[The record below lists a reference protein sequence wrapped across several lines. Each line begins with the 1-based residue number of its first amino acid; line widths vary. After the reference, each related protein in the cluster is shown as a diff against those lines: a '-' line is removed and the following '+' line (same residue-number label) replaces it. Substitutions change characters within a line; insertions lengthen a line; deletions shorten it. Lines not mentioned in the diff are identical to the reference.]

1 MLATLGKNLV
11 KSATDTAQNVA
22 NNAVGELQNVAN
34 NAVQNGANNAAGAA
48 GNLLNGAAGN
58 LLNGA
63 AGNLLNG
70 AAGTI
75 ANNAAGA
82 AGNLLNGAAGTIAN
96 NALSSSVTSAIP
108 GIDQNLAAGAM
119 GSLASGAIGQGI
131 ASVPAQEPPP
141 PTNDPS
147 SLSQVLKSAI
157 VQLLNTL
164 NEDTEFKRMIA
175 DQATNTVY
183 SAIDEKCGKV
193 QQIIS
198 NLQNLQADFEKN
210 GSVDYETL
218 KEAVAKYN
226 QGFNLILE
234 GQKRITGGSKRRR
247 QITRRK
253 SSSRAF
259 RKTRGRRQSSR

>member
-1 MLATLGKNLV
+1 MIASLGKNLV
-11 KSATDTAQNVA
+11 NDAAQNVA
-22 NNAVGELQNVAN
+22 NNAL
-34 NAVQNGANNAAGAA
+34 GAA
-48 GNLLNGAAGN
+48 GTA
-58 LLNGA
+58 
-63 AGNLLNG
+63 LNG

-75 ANNAAGA
+75 ANNAV
-82 AGNLLNGAAGTIAN
+82 GAAGTIAN
-96 NALSSSVTSAIP
+96 NAAGNLLNGAVGTSAIP
-108 GIDQNLAAGAM
+108 GIDQNSATGAM
-119 GSLASGAIGQGI
+119 GSLASGAIGQSLASLPAQEPG
-131 ASVPAQEPPP
+131 SVPAQEPSQVPAQAPP

-164 NEDTEFKRMIA
+164 NEDTEFKQMIA
-175 DQATNTVY
+175 EQATNTVY

-198 NLQNLQADFEKN
+198 NLQNLQVDFEKN

>member
-1 MLATLGKNLV
+1 MLASLGQNLV
-11 KSATDTAQNVA
+11 KSATGAAQNVA
-22 NNAVGELQNVAN
+22 NSAVGELQNVAN
-34 NAVQNGANNAAGAA
+34 SAVQNVANSAVGAAGNVLNGAAGAIANNAVGELKNVATGAA
-48 GNLLNGAAGN
+48 GNLLNGAAG
-58 LLNGA
+58 A
-63 AGNLLNG
+63 
-70 AAGTI
+70 I
-75 ANNAAGA
+75 
-82 AGNLLNGAAGTIAN
+82 
-96 NALSSSVTSAIP
+96 AIP
-108 GIDQNLAAGAM
+108 GIEQTLAP
-119 GSLASGAIGQGI
+119 GAIGQSLAPGAI
-131 ASVPAQEPPP
+131 GQEPAQVPGQVPAQVPPQVPP
-141 PTNDPS
+141 PTNDQS
-147 SLSQVLKSAI
+147 SLTPVLKSGF

-164 NEDTEFKRMIA
+164 NEDTGFKQMIA
-175 DQATNTVY
+175 DHATSNVY

-234 GQKRITGGSKRRR
+234 GQKQVVGGSKRRN
-247 QITRRK
+247 ITRRR

>member
-1 MLATLGKNLV
+1 MIASLGKNLV
-11 KSATDTAQNVA
+11 NSAAQNVA
-22 NNAVGELQNVAN
+22 NNAL
-34 NAVQNGANNAAGAA
+34 GAA
-48 GNLLNGAAGN
+48 GTALNGAAGTIAN
-58 LLNGA
+58 SA
-63 AGNLLNG
+63 VG

-75 ANNAAGA
+75 ANNAAG
-82 AGNLLNGAAGTIAN
+82 NLLNGAVG
-96 NALSSSVTSAIP
+96 TSAIP
-108 GIDQNLAAGAM
+108 GIDPNLATGAM
-119 GSLASGAIGQGI
+119 GSLASGAIGQSL
-131 ASVPAQEPPP
+131 ASVPAQEPAQEPGSVPAQEPAQVPVQAPP

-164 NEDTEFKRMIA
+164 NEDTEFKQMIA
-175 DQATNTVY
+175 EQATNTVY

-198 NLQNLQADFEKN
+198 NLQNIQADFEKN

>member
-58 LLNGA
+58 LLN
-63 AGNLLNG
+63 
-70 AAGTI
+70 
-75 ANNAAGA
+75 GA

>member
-34 NAVQNGANNAAGAA
+34 NAVQNGANNA
-48 GNLLNGAAGN
+48 
-58 LLNGA
+58 
-63 AGNLLNG
+63 
-70 AAGTI
+70 
-75 ANNAAGA
+75 
-82 AGNLLNGAAGTIAN
+82 
-96 NALSSSVTSAIP
+96 LSSSVTSAIP
-108 GIDQNLAAGAM
+108 GIDQNLATGAM
-119 GSLASGAIGQGI
+119 GSLASGAIGQSLASLPAQVPG
-131 ASVPAQEPPP
+131 SVPAQEPAQVPP

-193 QQIIS
+193 AQKIS

>member
-11 KSATDTAQNVA
+11 NDAAGTA
-22 NNAVGELQNVAN
+22 L
-34 NAVQNGANNAAGAA
+34 NGAAGTIANSAVGAA

-63 AGNLLNG
+63 VG
-70 AAGTI
+70 
-75 ANNAAGA
+75 
-82 AGNLLNGAAGTIAN
+82 
-96 NALSSSVTSAIP
+96 TSAIS
-108 GIDQNLAAGAM
+108 GIDQNLATGAM
-119 GSLASGAIGQGI
+119 GSLASGAIGQSLASLPTQVPG
-131 ASVPAQEPPP
+131 SVPAQEPTQVPP

-193 QQIIS
+193 QQIFS

-234 GQKRITGGSKRRR
+234 GQKQVVGGSKRRN
-247 QITRRK
+247 ITRRK

>member
-1 MLATLGKNLV
+1 V
-11 KSATDTAQNVA
+11 P
-22 NNAVGELQNVAN
+22 
-34 NAVQNGANNAAGAA
+34 VQA
-48 GNLLNGAAGN
+48 
-58 LLNGA
+58 
-63 AGNLLNG
+63 
-70 AAGTI
+70 
-75 ANNAAGA
+75 
-82 AGNLLNGAAGTIAN
+82 
-96 NALSSSVTSAIP
+96 
-108 GIDQNLAAGAM
+108 
-119 GSLASGAIGQGI
+119 
-131 ASVPAQEPPP
+131 PP

-164 NEDTEFKRMIA
+164 NEDTEFKQMIA
-175 DQATNTVY
+175 EQATNTVY

-198 NLQNLQADFEKN
+198 NLQNIQADFEKN

-253 SSSRAF
+253 SFSRAF

>member
-1 MLATLGKNLV
+1 MIASLGQNLV
-11 KSATDTAQNVA
+11 DSAAKTAA
-22 NNAVGELQNVAN
+22 NNVV
-34 NAVQNGANNAAGAA
+34 GAA
-48 GNLLNGAAGN
+48 GTA
-58 LLNGA
+58 
-63 AGNLLNG
+63 LNG

-75 ANNAAGA
+75 ANNAV
-82 AGNLLNGAAGTIAN
+82 GAAGTIAN
-96 NALSSSVTSAIP
+96 NAAGNLLNGAVGTSAIS
-108 GIDQNLAAGAM
+108 GIDQNSATGAM
-119 GSLASGAIGQGI
+119 GSLASGAIGQSL
-131 ASVPAQEPPP
+131 ASVPAQEPAQEPAFLPAQVPAQVPP

-164 NEDTEFKRMIA
+164 NEDTEYKQMIA
-175 DQATNTVY
+175 EQATNTVY

-226 QGFNLILE
+226 QSFNLILE
-234 GQKRITGGSKRRR
+234 GQKRVVGGSKRRR

>member
-1 MLATLGKNLV
+1 MIASLGKNLV
-11 KSATDTAQNVA
+11 NDAAQNVA
-22 NNAVGELQNVAN
+22 NNAL
-34 NAVQNGANNAAGAA
+34 GAA
-48 GNLLNGAAGN
+48 GTA
-58 LLNGA
+58 
-63 AGNLLNG
+63 LNG

-75 ANNAAGA
+75 ANSAV
-82 AGNLLNGAAGTIAN
+82 GAAGTIAN
-96 NALSSSVTSAIP
+96 SAVGNLLNGAVGTSAIP
-108 GIDQNLAAGAM
+108 GIDPNLATGAM
-119 GSLASGAIGQGI
+119 GSLASGAIGQSLASLPAQEPAQEPG
-131 ASVPAQEPPP
+131 SVPAQEPGSVPAQEPAQVPVQAPP

-164 NEDTEFKRMIA
+164 NEDTEFKQMIA
-175 DQATNTVY
+175 EQATNTVY

-198 NLQNLQADFEKN
+198 NLQNIQADFEKN

-253 SSSRAF
+253 SFSRAF

>member
-1 MLATLGKNLV
+1 MLASLGKNLV
-11 KSATDTAQNVA
+11 KSATGAVQNVA

-34 NAVQNGANNAAGAA
+34 NAVQNVANNAAGF
-48 GNLLNGAAGN
+48 
-58 LLNGA
+58 

-75 ANNAAGA
+75 ANNAAGV
-82 AGNLLNGAAGTIAN
+82 AGNLLNDASAGAAGAIAN
-96 NALSSSVTSAIP
+96 NAMSSAVTSAIP
-108 GIDQNLAAGAM
+108 GIDQNLASGAM
-119 GSLASGAIGQGI
+119 GSLASGAMGQSLE
-131 ASVPAQEPPP
+131 SVPESVPPPPPP

-147 SLSQVLKSAI
+147 SLSQVLKSGI
-157 VQLLNTL
+157 VQLLTTI
-164 NEDTEFKRMIA
+164 NEDTQFKQMIA
-175 DQATNTVY
+175 DQATSNVY

-193 QQIIS
+193 AQKIS

-218 KEAVAKYN
+218 KEAVTKYN

-234 GQKRITGGSKRRR
+234 GQKPITGGSKRRRRR